1 MRSEPARSRASLLS
15 PEGRAQQTEA
25 MRNCCDDATII
36 WLMRP
41 SRPLSVPEAAS
52 ILGASDAYVRRL
64 LVTQQLFGVKIGP
77 VWAVYREDLDSFQRA
92 RRPPGRPPK
101 AERQAVTEKTTRAN
115 IDLERALAQTDASR
129 RKPRRK

>member
-1 MRSEPARSRASLLS
+1 
-15 PEGRAQQTEA
+15 
-25 MRNCCDDATII
+25 
-36 WLMRP
+36 MRP
-41 SRPLSVPEAAS
+41 IPPLSVAEAAS

-77 VWAVYREDLDSFQRA
+77 VWGVYREDLDSFQRV

-101 AERQAVTEKTTRAN
+101 TDRQAVAEKTTRATIN
-115 IDLERALAQTDASR
+115 LERSIAHTDGSR